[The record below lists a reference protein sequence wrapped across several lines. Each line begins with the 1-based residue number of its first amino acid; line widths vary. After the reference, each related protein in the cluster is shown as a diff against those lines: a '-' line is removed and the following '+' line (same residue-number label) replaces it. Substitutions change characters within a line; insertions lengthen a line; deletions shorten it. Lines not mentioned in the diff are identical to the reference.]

1 MTYLFEDYSLDTGR
15 RELRRGTDLISVEP
29 QVFDL
34 LLFLIRNR
42 SRVVSR
48 DDLIAEVW
56 DGRIVSESALYS
68 RITTARQ
75 AIGDSGEAQRLIRT
89 VARKGLR
96 FVADVREACSSE
108 LDPLVGRQPP
118 PYPIGPVTSSATTQD
133 RPEISRDRGQPA
145 IVIMPFDNLNMP
157 SDEYLVDGLVDEI
170 TSALARVKDFCVI
183 ARQSAFAYKGRLV
196 DAREVNKVLGARYV
210 VEGTVRRDGDRL
222 RISVKLVDAETCH
235 QLWSERYDGVVAHM
249 FEFQDHIAAQVA
261 GTVQPAVRHR
271 ELDLGARKPP
281 TNLAAY
287 DCVLRGISIHQ
298 SGHLTTQ
305 EAKEAVAWFD
315 RALELDPYYARALAW
330 RACAAAHLWP
340 LQPTQEHLDRNMH
353 LVSRALSI
361 DPTDSEAHRIKGALH
376 TFQRQFDPAAYHLE
390 RARDLNPNDA
400 HVLVKGGLYLSYL
413 GEHEE
418 GLNDIDLAIQRNP
431 LHPDWYWRE
440 RGIVLFG
447 LGAYREALNALQRC
461 QEDRELD
468 HVYQAGC
475 LGALGDELPAR
486 QRIEQLRR
494 TRPEIDLDWVRKALL
509 YRCYKN
515 SADLSRLTACLET
528 AGLS

>member
-1 MTYLFEDYSLDTGR
+1 MTYLFEGYSLDTER

-29 QVFDL
+29 QVFDV

-42 SRVVSR
+42 TRVVSR

-56 DGRIVSESALYS
+56 NGRIVSESALYS
-68 RITTARQ
+68 RITAARH
-75 AIGDSGEAQRLIRT
+75 AIGDTGEAQRLIRT

-96 FVADVREACSSE
+96 FVADVREAHSSE
-108 LDPLVGRQPP
+108 LSPLVSCQPP
-118 PYPIGPVTSSATTQD
+118 PYPISLVTSAAPTQD
-133 RPEISRDRGQPA
+133 RPAISRDVGPPA
-145 IVIMPFDNLNMP
+145 IVVMPFDNL
-157 SDEYLVDGLVDEI
+157 SGSGDDYLVDGLVDEI
-170 TSALARVKDFCVI
+170 TSALSRVRDFCVI

-196 DAREVNKVLGARYV
+196 DAREVNKDLGARYV

-222 RISVKLVDAETCH
+222 RISVKLVDAETCN
-235 QLWSERYDGVVAHM
+235 QLWSERYDGVVSNT

-261 GTVQPAVRHR
+261 GTMQPAVRHR
-271 ELDLGARKPP
+271 ELDLGTRKPP
-281 TNLAAY
+281 NDLAAY
-287 DCVLRGISIHQ
+287 DCVLRGIFIHQ
-298 SGHLTTQ
+298 SGHLTAG

-315 RALELDPYYARALAW
+315 RALELDPNYARALAW

-340 LQPTQEHLDRNMH
+340 LQPTQEHFDRNMH
-353 LVSRALSI
+353 LVSRALAI

-400 HVLVKGGLYLSYL
+400 HLLVKGGLYLSYL
-413 GEHEE
+413 GKHEE
-418 GLNDIDLAIQRNP
+418 GLNDIDLAVQRNP

-461 QEDRELD
+461 QEDRDLD
-468 HVYQAGC
+468 HVYQAAC
-475 LGALGDELPAR
+475 LVALGNEPPAR
-486 QRIEQLRR
+486 ERVEQLHR
-494 TRPEIDLDWVRKALL
+494 TRPEIDLHWVGKALL
-509 YRCYKN
+509 YRCYKDP
-515 SADLSRLTACLET
+515 SDLLRLTGFLGT
-528 AGLS
+528 AGMS